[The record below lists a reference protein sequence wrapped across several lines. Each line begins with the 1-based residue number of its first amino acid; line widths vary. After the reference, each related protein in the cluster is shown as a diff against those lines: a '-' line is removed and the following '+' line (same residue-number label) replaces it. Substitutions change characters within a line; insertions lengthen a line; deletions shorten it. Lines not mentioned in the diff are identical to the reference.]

1 MSPRRTPAMV
11 AVLVIAMVTA
21 CSGGSPVATGT
32 QSDGVEHI
40 HGLGVDPADGVL
52 YAATHTGL
60 FRVPGKGAAARVA
73 DRRQDTMGFTI
84 TGPNTFLGSGHPD
97 HAKDPDLDPQLG
109 LIRSTD
115 AAESWRTVSLAGQA
129 DFHVLHAAHGDV
141 YGWDSG
147 TGRLMVS
154 ADDGRTWEVRSV
166 LDLRDFAP
174 SPDRPGTLLA
184 TTATG
189 LVRSVD
195 GGRRW
200 QPVPDTPPLV
210 VLTWG
215 GAGSLF
221 GLAPDGTVHRSAD
234 GGRTWV
240 VRGTTGGRPE
250 AMTVGRR
257 AGAATLY
264 AAVAGRGIVAST
276 DDGATF
282 TTRYAE

>member
-21 CSGGSPVATGT
+21 CSGGRPVATGT
-32 QSDGVEHI
+32 RSDGVEHI
-40 HGLGVDPADGVL
+40 HGLGVDPAVGVL

-60 FRVPGKGAAARVA
+60 FRVPEKGAAARVA

-200 QPVPDTPPLV
+200 QPVPGTPPLV

-215 GAGSLF
+215 GRGRCS
-221 GLAPDGTVHRSAD
+221 GWPRTAPSTA
-234 GGRTWV
+234 
-240 VRGTTGGRPE
+240 RPT
-250 AMTVGRR
+250 A
-257 AGAATLY
+257 
-264 AAVAGRGIVAST
+264 AGRGWSAGPR
-276 DDGATF
+276 GAGP
-282 TTRYAE
+282 RR